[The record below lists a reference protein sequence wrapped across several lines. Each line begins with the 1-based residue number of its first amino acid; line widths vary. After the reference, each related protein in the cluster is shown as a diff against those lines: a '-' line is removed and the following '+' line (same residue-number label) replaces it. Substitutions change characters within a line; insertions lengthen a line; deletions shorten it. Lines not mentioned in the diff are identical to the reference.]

1 MPIYGYGPNNLIR
14 LELDPTGTNP
24 DNKIIDEPHTLS
36 NNKVRSIAPRF
47 TPFFAESVIV
57 RDGAN
62 VLKRGIDYQIVE
74 LHQEAT
80 LKYGKE
86 ISSVILI
93 INKNVSNEVYVT
105 YQSLGG
111 YYTYDN
117 TAIENLYESVIND
130 NRPIDWEN
138 VLNKPDAYPPTIH
151 RHLLEDL
158 YGFEPVVDYL
168 ERIKRAITLGQA
180 DILLELVNR
189 LLPAEF
195 SCGKDLAKVIPE
207 DTMIRK
213 DALMYLFS
221 KYKIISNI
229 SIEPTQCIWY
239 KGDSWLLE
247 LDISSYNGAG
257 DFFIEFYSPEGEI
270 VSIRANGSF
279 FINANNKNKI
289 YIPVYVETTDQFP
302 YPIYV
307 GVKKDPNDDEFIA
320 LSYKITIK
328 DGISTDIFSPLYFTL
343 SSDSTGI
350 ELDLYHLD
358 EDDFLRPWVIAG
370 YDD

>member
-1 MPIYGYGPNNLIR
+1 MPISGYGPNHLIR

-36 NNKVRSIAPRF
+36 NRPVRSIAPRF
-47 TPFFAESVIV
+47 APFFAESVIV

-62 VLKRGIDYQIVE
+62 ILKRGLDYQIVE

-93 INKNVSNEVYVT
+93 INKDVSSEVYVT

-117 TAIENLYESVIND
+117 TAIENLYETVIND
-130 NRPIDWEN
+130 NRPVDWEN
-138 VLNKPDAYPPTIH
+138 VLNKPEAYPPTIH

-168 ERIKRAITLGQA
+168 ERIKRALTLGQVEIVLAILRALLA
-180 DILLELVNR
+180 DFL
-189 LLPAEF
+189 
-195 SCGKDLAKVIPE
+195 CGKEASKVLPSETI
-207 DTMIRK
+207 IKK
-213 DALMYLFS
+213 DALIYLLT
-221 KYKIISNI
+221 KYKVIKPI
-229 SIEPTQCIWY
+229 SIDTVQCIWY

-247 LDISSYNGAG
+247 VDVKDYREDDSLIID
-257 DFFIEFYSPEGEI
+257 FYSPNGTVRGI
-270 VSIRANGSF
+270 TNGSVIT
-279 FINANNKNKI
+279 INADKTDKV
-289 YIPVYVETTDQFP
+289 YIPVYVETTDELIE
-302 YPIYV
+302 PIYV
-307 GVKKDPNDDEFIA
+307 GIKNSETDEEFIA
-320 LSYKITIK
+320 VTYKLHIK
-328 DGISTDIFSPLYFTL
+328 DIKSTDIFSPIYYAN
-343 SSDSTGI
+343 SEDSTGI
-350 ELDLYHLD
+350 EGAFYRLD